1 MKLPIF
7 APGLLFATL
16 LLVLA
21 GPASTLAEDLSAD
34 ETAALKKEIET
45 MMAEFE
51 AGKTENLL
59 AKTHSSLVEMMGG
72 KEKLTEVTNQA
83 VASMAEMGMKFHE
96 SELGDPTELYAA
108 GDEVITFVPRSSIM
122 EVQGQKVKS
131 TGFMI
136 AIRPK
141 GGGDWSYLDGSGLR
155 RNPELLWTL
164 FPDLTRDIVLPP
176 NNMEPVE

>member
-1 MKLPIF
+1 MKRSLF
-7 APGLLFATL
+7 APGLLFAFL
-16 LLVLA
+16 LLVLSGSVSVHA
-21 GPASTLAEDLSAD
+21 EELSAEDS
-34 ETAALKKEIET
+34 AALKKEIET

-59 AKTHSSLVEMMGG
+59 AKTHTSLVEMMGG
-72 KEKLTEVTNQA
+72 REKLTEVTNQA
-83 VASMAEMGMKFHE
+83 VASMSEMGMKFHD

-108 GDEVITFVPRSSIM
+108 GDEVITFVPRVSTM

-141 GGGDWSYLDGSGLR
+141 DGGDWSFLDGSGLR
-155 RNPELLWTL
+155 RNPEMLWTL
-164 FPDLTRDIVLPP
+164 FPDLTREIVLPP
-176 NNMEPVE
+176 NKMEPIE